1 MPLDANLSP
10 AAADLIRRLIAD
22 HNERL
27 CINGVGEIKVH
38 PFFIGVDWKRIREKK
53 APYIQ
58 DVKILIL
65 D

>member
-1 MPLDANLSP
+1 LDANLSP

-27 CINGVGEIKVH
+27 GINGVGEIKVH

-53 APYIQ
+53 APYIP
-58 DVKILIL
+58 DVIILIL